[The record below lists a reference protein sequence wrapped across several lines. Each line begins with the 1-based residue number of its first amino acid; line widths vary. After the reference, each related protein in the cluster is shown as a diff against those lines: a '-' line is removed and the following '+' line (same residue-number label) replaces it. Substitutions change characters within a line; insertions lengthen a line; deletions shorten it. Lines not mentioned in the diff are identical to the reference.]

1 MKESRSLEF
10 KQDLNSNYLK
20 TVSAFSNFG
29 GGTIL
34 FGVDDEGNSVGVS
47 DPDHASMDLENRI
60 NDSIHPK
67 PDYSISVNRRTN
79 VISLTV
85 SEGRFKPYL
94 YKGKAYRRSDTATV
108 EADQVELRRL
118 TLEGEN
124 LYYEALPYQ
133 DGELCFEYLE
143 SKLKERLGIA
153 GISDDILRTFG
164 LINRQKQYTVAA
176 ALFADQNPYPG
187 IDVVRFGPSISIILD
202 RETFSGVSVLQQYD
216 GAVEAFRRNYQY
228 EKIAGISRETVD
240 MIPETAFREAVANA
254 LVHRTWDINAQIRI
268 SMYSDRLEIS
278 SPGGLPKGISK
289 EEYMNGAISCLRNP
303 MVGNVFFRLHYIEM
317 FGTGVR
323 RIMEAYQHAVRK
335 PDFQISENSITV
347 TLPVLQATPA
357 VTADGRKVVDLLS
370 GGLILSSREIAE
382 QLGWSKDKTI
392 RTLNA
397 LHAGGYIQKTGSG
410 RGTKYGK
417 S

>member
-94 YKGKAYRRSDTATV
+94 YKGKAYRRSDTSTV

-133 DGELCFEYLE
+133 DGELRFEYLE

-176 ALFADQNPYPG
+176 ALFADQ
-187 IDVVRFGPSISIILD
+187 R
-202 RETFSGVSVLQQYD
+202 
-216 GAVEAFRRNYQY
+216 
-228 EKIAGISRETVD
+228 
-240 MIPETAFREAVANA
+240 
-254 LVHRTWDINAQIRI
+254 
-268 SMYSDRLEIS
+268 
-278 SPGGLPKGISK
+278 
-289 EEYMNGAISCLRNP
+289 
-303 MVGNVFFRLHYIEM
+303 
-317 FGTGVR
+317 
-323 RIMEAYQHAVRK
+323 
-335 PDFQISENSITV
+335 
-347 TLPVLQATPA
+347 
-357 VTADGRKVVDLLS
+357 
-370 GGLILSSREIAE
+370 
-382 QLGWSKDKTI
+382 
-392 RTLNA
+392 
-397 LHAGGYIQKTGSG
+397 
-410 RGTKYGK
+410 
-417 S
+417 